1 MAQIEVHN
9 MTKTYK
15 MGDTTVYALRDVSL
29 SIDEG
34 EYVAIMGPSGSG
46 KSTLM
51 HILGLL
57 DIPSSGSYRLNG
69 VETSKLSEDQLAI
82 LRRRSVGFIFQQF
95 NLLTKMNASENVA
108 LPLLYS
114 MGKVTMDKAQDL
126 LRRVGLGDRL
136 FNRPNQM
143 SGGQQQRVAIARSLV
158 NGPRIIFADE
168 PTGNLDSASE
178 KEIIQVLEDLNKQ
191 GITIVIVTHEEEI
204 GQHAR
209 RIIRFRDGHV
219 LSDERKDEKPE
230 IKNIVPPDLRTL
242 KPEPLR
248 LTDVREHMREGL
260 RSLAANKVRTL
271 LSMLGILIGVAAV
284 IAMLALGAGAQNA
297 IEQQLSSLGS
307 NLLVVRPGTVRV
319 GGVFQASGSVTRLS
333 LDDGEALKAEIAGI
347 KEVSPSVQRTAQVT
361 FQNKNWS
368 TQILGASPAYA
379 RIHSAEPE
387 VGRFFSNDENQRRMM
402 LAVLG
407 MTVVRELFGDKN
419 PIGEYIK
426 INRINF
432 QVVGILPPK
441 GATGWR
447 DNDDIIVIPVVS
459 AMRRLLGKDYV
470 DFIEVEAEHPE
481 EMDSIQDSIST
492 LLTTRHRIPPSQK
505 DNAFDIR
512 NMSDIKDALTSSSK
526 TMSILLATIAAISLV
541 VGGIGIMNIMLVSV
555 TERTREIGLRK
566 AIGARKTDILLQFLV
581 EAVVISSCG
590 GIIGIFLGWFA
601 TLILSAAAGW
611 TTSVSFVSVFV
622 SFLFS
627 VSIGIIFGIY
637 PARRASELHPIQA
650 LRYD

>member
-1 MAQIEVHN
+1 MAQIEVHD

-29 SIDEG
+29 SIHEG

-57 DIPSSGSYRLNG
+57 DVPSSGSYRLNG

-95 NLLTKMNASENVA
+95 NLLTKMNALENVA

-114 MGKVTMDKAQDL
+114 LGKVTMDKAQEL

-178 KEIIQVLEDLNKQ
+178 KEIIQILEDLNKQ
-191 GITIVIVTHEEEI
+191 GITVVIVTHEEEI

-209 RIIRFRDGHV
+209 RIIRFRDGRV
-219 LSDERKDEKPE
+219 LSDERRDEKPE
-230 IKNIVPPDLRTL
+230 IKDIVPLDPRTL

-248 LTDVREHMREGL
+248 LTDVREHVREGL

-297 IEQQLSSLGS
+297 IEQQLASLGS

-319 GGVFQASGSVTRLS
+319 GGVSQASGSVTRLS
-333 LDDGEALKAEIAGI
+333 LDDVTALKAEIAGI

-368 TQILGASPAYA
+368 TQILGASPSYA

-459 AMRRLLGKDYV
+459 AMKRLLGKDYV
-470 DFIEVEAEHPE
+470 DFIEVEAERPE
-481 EMDSIQDSIST
+481 EMDSIQDSIAT
-492 LLTTRHRIPPSQK
+492 LLTARHRIPPSQK

-526 TMSILLATIAAISLV
+526 TMSVLLATIAAISLV

-590 GIIGIFLGWFA
+590 GGIGIVLGWFA

-650 LRYD
+650 LRHD